1 MAITFDDIAREAGV
15 SRATVSRVVNGN
27 VTVQAKT
34 KKRICDTIERLGY
47 TPPKV
52 RRGPK
57 PRTQGSERQKGA
69 IALIAVGGASVVL
82 AHPTTAAVVDALQK
96 SCQERGYGLMLDQM
110 TDPGQ
115 LPFAVE
121 SGQIRA
127 AIIMGAGARY
137 PSEKSERA
145 RACVRELA
153 KHLPCALM
161 FSPGHS
167 VPSVDHFTGN
177 DIAMGAY
184 AFRALREGGAEAFAM
199 VYPETYFH
207 EAYLIRGR
215 SFSDRAAL
223 DGTPALQCFQSG
235 SEIRPEQHFP
245 EPRYTFDGFDALAA
259 HLDKQSKQRPIGVF
273 LPLDDPAAA
282 LHRALAERKLLDS
295 GRVRLAVALTS
306 ETNIR
311 ALDPAPI
318 AIDFSLSTMTRQL
331 IERLIQRQNNPDLT
345 PTTFLT
351 TPRVS
356 S

>member
-34 KKRICDTIERLGY
+34 KKRIRETIERLGY

-57 PRTQGSERQKGA
+57 PRSQGSERQKGA
-69 IALIAVGGASVVL
+69 IALIAVGGTSVVL

-110 TDPGQ
+110 TDPEQ

-177 DIAMGAY
+177 DVAMGAY
-184 AFRALREGGAEAFAM
+184 AFRKLRESGAQSFAM
-199 VYPETYFH
+199 VYPESYFH

-223 DGTPALQCFQSG
+223 DGTPALQCFQAD
-235 SEIRPEQHFP
+235 SEIHPEYHFS
-245 EPRYTFDGFDALAA
+245 EPRYEFNGLNALAA
-259 HLDKQSKQRPIGVF
+259 HLEGLSKKRSVGVF
-273 LPLDDPAAA
+273 LPLDDATAA
-282 LHRALAERKLLDS
+282 LHRALTERKLLDS
-295 GRVRLAVALTS
+295 GRVRFAVALTS
-306 ETNIR
+306 KANIR
-311 ALDPAPI
+311 DLDPAPI
-318 AIDFSLSTMTRQL
+318 TIDFSLSTMTRQL
-331 IERLIQRQNNPDLT
+331 VERLIHRQENPELT

-351 TPRVS
+351 TPRVQD
-356 S
+356 